1 LDSERTGTGNMN
13 DDLNL
18 ESESLPFDK
27 YMTVLG
33 LLKTH
38 YGLEHGEEIYELLK
52 RTAQETVESTDVPAQ
67 PGILFND
74 EGGEFVG
81 LE

>member
-1 LDSERTGTGNMN
+1 MDN

-18 ESESLPFDK
+18 ESISFSFDK

-38 YGLEHGEEIYELLK
+38 YGIEHGMEIYELLK
-52 RTAQETVESTDVPAQ
+52 RTAEEVSASVEIPTQ